1 MAADRPGFLENR
13 KLANLTTAINRG
25 ETDKALALIDS
36 SLPLDT
42 VANGQHRSPMFAAIE
57 AGNVAIVNALLDAGA
72 SLSASNDMKDT
83 PLHAAVVTG
92 SEAVIRTLIARGA
105 AINAQVERKKHQY
118 DGRTPLMNAAAGNNL
133 TIVKLLLESGADP
146 FLKDS
151 AGFTALRF
159 AEIFGK
165 RTANYLRKIM
175 GVSPAASELS
185 LHDAAA
191 AGIVERVARLLDEGF
206 PVDTADEM
214 GSTALHRAAMS
225 DRTDAVRLLLER
237 GASVDARNVRGTTP
251 LLLAHK
257 LDVVQLLLAAGANPN
272 VEIGGGFTAF
282 HHLVR
287 TARADVLSAVI
298 DAGAN
303 LESKTGDGQSVLDL
317 AKMNRSAGRVL
328 KARMGLASDALDRL
342 RDELKDLP
350 RLAQEPAFE
359 TAANWLGDLLHR
371 KPAPWK
377 RRKGVVYFHNVS
389 VAKYL
394 APHFGEAEGTADA
407 ARMFSLCERLEDE
420 GRAKGF
426 TLVYVDSIPE
436 EGRLPLILLPT
447 SNKYAVLL
455 ACGTNGI
462 NKGHDTDA
470 VISWLMAMETENSFV
485 LTGCGFDFLDG
496 RVAQPVKNAE
506 HLAAQMIAFCPDMV
520 DQAGFEISSL
530 SRPDQ
535 IAAVAAALSS
545 SGSFGF
551 WWD

>member
-13 KLANLTTAINRG
+13 KLANLTTAINRE

-36 SLPLDT
+36 SLSLDA

-72 SLSASNDMKDT
+72 SLSAPNDMKET

-92 SEAVIRTLIARGA
+92 NETVIRTLIARGA
-105 AINAQVERKKHQY
+105 AINAQVQRKKHQY

-133 TIVKLLLESGADP
+133 AIVKLLLESGADP

-159 AEIFGK
+159 AEICGK

-206 PVDTADEM
+206 PVDTPDEV

-225 DRTDAVRLLLER
+225 DRTDVVRLLLER

-272 VEIGGGFTAF
+272 IEIGGGFTAF

-287 TARADVLSAVI
+287 TASADVLSAVI
-298 DAGAN
+298 DAGAD
-303 LESKTGDGQSVLDL
+303 LQSKTGDGQSVLDL

-342 RDELKDLP
+342 RDEMKDLP
-350 RLAQEPAFE
+350 RLAQTPAFE
-359 TAANWLGDLLHR
+359 TAANWLGDLLNR

-377 RRKGVVYFHNVS
+377 RCRSYVQSVRAAPGRSPRKGVHARLRRFDS
-389 VAKYL
+389 
-394 APHFGEAEGTADA
+394 GRGTAA
-407 ARMFSLCERLEDE
+407 ADPAAHGQQICGLACVWNQRHQQGARYRRRDLVADGDGDGKPVRPDRVRL
-420 GRAKGF
+420 
-426 TLVYVDSIPE
+426 
-436 EGRLPLILLPT
+436 RLPRWPRGATRQERGAPCRADDRVLP
-447 SNKYAVLL
+447 
-455 ACGTNGI
+455 
-462 NKGHDTDA
+462 
-470 VISWLMAMETENSFV
+470 
-485 LTGCGFDFLDG
+485 
-496 RVAQPVKNAE
+496 
-506 HLAAQMIAFCPDMV
+506 
-520 DQAGFEISSL
+520 
-530 SRPDQ
+530 
-535 IAAVAAALSS
+535 
-545 SGSFGF
+545 
-551 WWD
+551 